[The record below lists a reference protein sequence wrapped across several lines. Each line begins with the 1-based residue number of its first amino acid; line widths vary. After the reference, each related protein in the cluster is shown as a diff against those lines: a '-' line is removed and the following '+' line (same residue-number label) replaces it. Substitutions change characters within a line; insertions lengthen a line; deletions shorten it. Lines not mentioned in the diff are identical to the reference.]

1 MANVP
6 QNLCPI
12 IIVVEVAIP
21 FHPLL
26 VVSATVEECFLLIHL
41 NGNIAVS
48 IHIKIHFCVQF
59 QMGENCLMMS
69 LYLSVAALSTHP
81 YSPPPLPSKCRGVCI
96 KGSSRVGI
104 NIYENYNSHIER
116 GALFRHRNAFGFP
129 LWHPLVV
136 VTLFQ
141 DKEKGTFLFY
151 CKARIILIASISCTI
166 LF

>member
-21 FHPLL
+21 YHPLL

-48 IHIKIHFCVQF
+48 INIKIHFCVQF

-69 LYLSVAALSTHP
+69 LYLYLCGRIIH
-81 YSPPPLPSKCRGVCI
+81 PPLI
-96 KGSSRVGI
+96 HHHH
-104 NIYENYNSHIER
+104 Y
-116 GALFRHRNAFGFP
+116 HRNVEESASKAAAGLELIFMKITI
-129 LWHPLVV
+129 
-136 VTLFQ
+136 VT
-141 DKEKGTFLFY
+141 
-151 CKARIILIASISCTI
+151 
-166 LF
+166 